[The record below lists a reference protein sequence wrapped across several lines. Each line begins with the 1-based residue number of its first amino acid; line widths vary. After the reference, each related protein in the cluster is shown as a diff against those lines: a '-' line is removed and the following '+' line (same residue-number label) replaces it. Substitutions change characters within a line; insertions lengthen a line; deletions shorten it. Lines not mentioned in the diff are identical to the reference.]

1 MLQNNND
8 DYPRTAG
15 GYSLETYEPTVT
27 GQDQR
32 KRAEDLVRM
41 AFTDQKPVST
51 IKMFQPTAQINM
63 IPKPVLSN
71 AQYGQVQKIS
81 TPMMN
86 NPNIR
91 RVQVIN
97 PIQNNIIG
105 FKNVPAIIPIPTV
118 KSADTNPKSTPI
130 LYQNLIG
137 INNGY
142 LLPNNNVSNVMNQRN
157 RFIVSN
163 FNNQRP
169 KPILRS
175 NSANNNYNLNFG
187 RRIIQKNIITGPN
200 YQLHV
205 YKRFV

>member
-1 MLQNNND
+1 MLINYND
-8 DYPRTAG
+8 NYPRTAG
-15 GYSLETYEPTVT
+15 GYSLETYEPAVIHP
-27 GQDQR
+27 GQRD
-32 KRAEDLVRM
+32 RAEDLIRM

-51 IKMFQPTAQINM
+51 IKMFQPIAQINM

-105 FKNVPAIIPIPTV
+105 FKNIPAIIPIPTV
-118 KSADTNPKSTPI
+118 KSADTNLKSTPI

-175 NSANNNYNLNFG
+175 NSASNDYNLNFG
-187 RRIIQKNIITGPN
+187 SRIIKKNVISGSSYQQHVYRRI
-200 YQLHV
+200 V
-205 YKRFV
+205 

>member
-51 IKMFQPTAQINM
+51 IKMFQPISQINM
-63 IPKPVLSN
+63 IPKQVLSN

-118 KSADTNPKSTPI
+118 KSADTNPKSTTI